1 MEDIAREAGKGKST
15 LYYYFKSKEEIFD
28 ALIQHENAT
37 FFHTLQEEVSKVPT
51 AVEKLKAFVNTRLL
65 RLKELTNLY
74 NIMVSE
80 VRDVLNHRSDNFC
93 TPYRKQFNQ
102 KEANILKSI
111 FQYGIVTGE
120 FKVFTDSDLDMMCF
134 VFMSAQ
140 NGLEL
145 DLIVY
150 DKLDDMLARINF
162 FHEIMIGGIRK

>member
-28 ALIQHENAT
+28 ALIQKENAK

-51 AVEKLKAFVNTRLL
+51 AVEKLKVFVNTRLL

-80 VRDVLNHRSDNFC
+80 VRELLSSQPGNLS

-120 FKVFTDSDLDMMCF
+120 FRVFSESDLDMMCF

-150 DKLDDMLARINF
+150 DKLDDMLVRINI
-162 FHEIMIGGIRK
+162 FHELMIDGILK